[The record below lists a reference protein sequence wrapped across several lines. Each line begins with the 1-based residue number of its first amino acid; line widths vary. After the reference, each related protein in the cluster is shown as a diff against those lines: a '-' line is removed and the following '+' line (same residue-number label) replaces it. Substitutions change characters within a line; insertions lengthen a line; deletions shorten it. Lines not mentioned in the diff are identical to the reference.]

1 MERHRTSDMR
11 VHLPKRFKSAE
22 NRRGCELGLF
32 AAAVCASVAAFATP
46 GFTTVYKNDFSAR
59 TSLTPVPAS
68 RWSTTT
74 YTPDATLY
82 YNFSGEAGNGAGYRA
97 VAANTAFAQDGWQ
110 KVYDQSRTNEAD
122 CVVQSGGGNPYA
134 AFINDGTLSDINTR
148 HRTHVIH
155 PFFNIISNGVLR
167 MSIDICA
174 PRAYSS
180 GTLNLNFFVGPLY
193 QTWMGGYWKNNSF
206 QYPGLFGPNRYGST
220 NDIRAYSFGG
230 NGNAGNV
237 YAGAYEGSTLTAGNW
252 YRYVVDYDFDNKKLS
267 GVVYDMGSTTPSL
280 DSTGTQWA
288 TLREH
293 PFWKNPDANT
303 GPVTGF
309 IIRDVGSISGKG
321 DAFDESLAPR
331 VDNIRCWW
339 RASGTA
345 FTDADLFYENDF
357 ATCRVRTLVPDG
369 TTSCSYPLASTTKT
383 YTWDTLY
390 PVNAISGSGLPGYQL
405 MPNATGSNTAIQP
418 IGVDGWR
425 RLNGNGHQHGS
436 VVKSTEGAGNWMMA
450 VAADSGDHNRYSI
463 FAQPLGQT
471 VSNGSV
477 RLSVDFRT
485 PDKWYHGTAS
495 ARNIRI
501 MLAPESYYNSYNDS
515 QQTTLYAAR
524 IGMDGAG
531 GVNDFKFLRVGSST
545 TTASGG
551 ASNHWY
557 RAVMTVDI
565 DAKTYDTMI
574 FDMGETSAAYNAAT
588 PPDSQAVF
596 SSSGEPLKNGQLPE
610 ISCFALMTMGA
621 GGELNGTFNEKGI
634 IYFDNIFAWRKN
646 ADETTWHQIYYND
659 FNTRRRYDVP
669 FTGRDLTATLNRT
682 DGTDWWKSL
691 GDGPDQLVARS
702 GTGNP
707 FAHRIDRAVPAWNG
721 GGHYYNSRYVFGAQ
735 PIGTNLTK
743 GVVTMWADIRPPR
756 RWGNNDGAAH
766 VTFGTDDF
774 FRGNMLDQYY
784 NTRYF
789 ARFGFGCR
797 DTTTVCG
804 LRDSVNFLVAESSG
818 NRVLT
823 TAADPSHWY
832 RFKATTRFD
841 QGTWDLEVYDL
852 GTAHPTFDTPTPSV
866 SVLSLTGLA
875 YRAALD
881 PRAGEGISTVSL
893 GDVGSYPDDL
903 WNPEPLSVA
912 LFDNIRV
919 EHKPASGFLVIFK

>member
-1 MERHRTSDMR
+1 MNANDTRIMI
-11 VHLPKRFKSAE
+11 L
-22 NRRGCELGLF
+22 
-32 AAAVCASVAAFATP
+32 AAAICAGVVHFSLFGDGGYAC
-46 GFTTVYKNDFSAR
+46 VYQNDFSAR
-59 TSLTPVPAS
+59 TSLAPVPAS
-68 RWSTTT
+68 SWSTTT
-74 YTPDATLY
+74 YKPDATLY
-82 YNFSGEAGNGAGYRA
+82 YNFTQKYNDGTIYRENISRSSH
-97 VAANTAFAQDGWQ
+97 VQDGWQ
-110 KVYDQSRTNEAD
+110 KVYDQSFTNEAD
-122 CVVQSGGGNPYA
+122 FVVLSGDGNPYA
-134 AFINDGTLSDINTR
+134 ALINDGVITNINFD

-155 PFFNIISNGVLR
+155 PFFNRISSGVLR
-167 MSIDICA
+167 MSIDIA
-174 PRAYSS
+174 MPPHPAN
-180 GTLNLNFFVGPLY
+180 TTDNLNLFVGPLY
-193 QTWMGGYWKNNSF
+193 EMYMGGFWRNNTF
-206 QYPGLFGPNRYGST
+206 RYPGLFGPNRLG
-220 NDIRAYSFGG
+220 NAFQAYSFGG
-230 NGNAGNV
+230 NGAGSNS
-237 YAGAYEGSTLTAGNW
+237 YDGAYEGGNLTAGHW
-252 YRYVVDYDFDNKKLS
+252 YRYVVDFDFDARKLS
-267 GVVYDMGSTTPSL
+267 GTVYDMGATVPTPA
-280 DSTGTQWA
+280 STGTQWC
-288 TLREH
+288 TLRQH
-293 PFWKNPDANT
+293 PFYANPSAEL

-331 VDNIRCWW
+331 VDNIRFWW

-405 MPNATGSNTAIQP
+405 MPNATGKKELQP

-425 RLNGNGHQHGS
+425 RLNGNGQQYGS

-450 VAADSGDHNRYSI
+450 VAAGSWDQNRYSI

-485 PDKWYHGTAS
+485 PNKWNSNSTSG
-495 ARNIRI
+495 RNIRI
-501 MLAPESYYNSYNDS
+501 MLAPESYYNSSNDS

-646 ADETTWHQIYYND
+646 AGETTGHQIYYND

-756 RWGNNDGAAH
+756 RWGNNDGATH

-789 ARFGFGCR
+789 ARFGFGCY

-804 LRDSVNFLVAESSG
+804 LRHSVNFLVAESSG
-818 NRVLT
+818 NRVLST
-823 TAADPSHWY
+823 TADPSHWY

-881 PRAGEGISTVSL
+881 PSAGDGISTVSL
-893 GDVGSYPDDL
+893 GDVASYPDDL
-903 WNPEPLSVA
+903 WDPEPKSVA

-919 EHKPASGFLVIFK
+919 EHKAASGITIIFR

>member
-1 MERHRTSDMR
+1 MKRTTKAT
-11 VHLPKRFKSAE
+11 KRYTS
-22 NRRGCELGLF
+22 CVL
-32 AAAVCASVAAFATP
+32 AATLCASVAGFATP
-46 GFTTVYKNDFSAR
+46 GFTTVYENDFSAR
-59 TSLTPVPAS
+59 TSLAPVPAS

-74 YTPDATLY
+74 YKPDTTLY
-82 YNFSGEAGNGAGYRA
+82 YNFTQIYYDGAGYRGDISRSSH
-97 VAANTAFAQDGWQ
+97 AQDGWQ
-110 KVYDQSRTNEAD
+110 KVYDQSFTNEAD
-122 CVVQSGGGNPYA
+122 FVVLSGDGNPYA
-134 AFINDGTLSDINTR
+134 ALINDGVITNINFD

-155 PFFNIISNGVLR
+155 PFFNRISSGVLR
-167 MSIDICA
+167 MSIDIA
-174 PRAYSS
+174 MPAHPAN
-180 GTLNLNFFVGPLY
+180 TTDNLNLFVGPLY
-193 QTWMGGYWKNNSF
+193 EMYMGGFWRNNTF
-206 QYPGLFGPNRYGST
+206 RYPGLFGPNHAENYFK
-220 NDIRAYSFGG
+220 AYSFGG
-230 NGNAGNV
+230 NGAGGNS
-237 YAGAYEGSTLTAGNW
+237 YYGNYEGENLTAGHW
-252 YRYVVDYDFDNKKLS
+252 YRYVVDFDFDARKLS
-267 GVVYDMGSTTPSL
+267 GTVYDMGATVPTPA
-280 DSTGTQWA
+280 STGTQWC
-288 TLREH
+288 TLRQH
-293 PFWKNPDANT
+293 SFYANPSAEL

-331 VDNIRCWW
+331 IDNIRCWW

-357 ATCRVRTLVPDG
+357 ASCRVRTLVPNG
-369 TTSCSYPLASTTKT
+369 TTTCSYPPTSTSKT
-383 YTWDTLY
+383 YEWSTIY
-390 PVNAISGSGLPGYQL
+390 PVNEISGSRLPGYQL
-405 MPNATGSNTAIQP
+405 MPNATWKKELQP

-425 RLNGNGHQHGS
+425 RLNGFGGQHAS
-436 VVKSTEGAGNWMMA
+436 VVKSSEGAGNWMMA
-450 VAADSGDHNRYSI
+450 VTADASDNNRYSI

-471 VSNGSV
+471 ISNGSV

-485 PDKWYHGTAS
+485 PNKWNSNSTSG
-495 ARNIRI
+495 RNIRI
-501 MLAPESYYNSYNDS
+501 MLAPQTYYDSVNDDI
-515 QQTTLYAAR
+515 QTTAYAAR
-524 IGMDGAG
+524 VGVDGSG

-545 TTASGG
+545 VTASGG

-565 DAKTYDTMI
+565 DAKTYDTLI

-588 PPDSQAVF
+588 PADSQAVF

-634 IYFDNIFAWRKN
+634 VYYDNIFAWRKN
-646 ADETTWHQIYYND
+646 AGETTWHQIYYND

-669 FTGRDLTATLNRT
+669 FTGLDLTATLNRT

-707 FAHRIDRAVPAWNG
+707 FAHRLDRAAPAWDNAK
-721 GGHYYNSRYVFGAQ
+721 HYYNSRYVFGAQ

-756 RWGNNDGAAH
+756 RWAKNDGAAH

-774 FRGNMLDQYY
+774 FRGNMLDQFY

-789 ARFGFGCR
+789 VRFGFGCY

-804 LRDSVNFLVAESSG
+804 LRHSVNFLVAESSG
-818 NRVLT
+818 NRVLS

-832 RFKATTRFD
+832 RFKATTRFE

-852 GTAHPTFDTPTPSV
+852 GTAHPTFETPTPST

-875 YRAALD
+875 YRSALD
-881 PRAGEGISTVSL
+881 PSAGDGISTVSL
-893 GDVGSYPDDL
+893 GDVASYPDDL
-903 WNPEPLSVA
+903 WDPKPKSVA

-919 EHKPASGFLVIFK
+919 EHKAASGITIIFR

>member
-1 MERHRTSDMR
+1 MERHRTNNMR
-11 VHLPKRFKSAE
+11 VLLPKRFKSFE
-22 NRRGCELGLF
+22 NRRGFELALL
-32 AAAVCASVAAFATP
+32 AAAACASVAACATP
-46 GFTTVYKNDFSAR
+46 GFTTVYENDFSAR

-74 YTPDATLY
+74 YTPDSTLY
-82 YNFSGEAGNGAGYRA
+82 RNFTGEYGSGVQYRMV
-97 VAANTAFAQDGWQ
+97 VADATYAQDGWQ
-110 KVYDQSRTNEAD
+110 KIYDQSRTNEAD
-122 CVVQSGGGNPYA
+122 FVVQSGGGNQYA
-134 AFINDGTLSDINTR
+134 AFINDGTLSDINTK
-148 HRTHVIH
+148 HRTHAIH
-155 PFFNIISNGVLR
+155 PFFNAISNGVLR

-180 GTLNLNFFVGPLY
+180 STLNLNFFVGPLY
-193 QTWMGGYWKNNSF
+193 QTWMGGYWKNNNF
-206 QYPGLFGPNRYGST
+206 QYPGLFGPNRIGNSGT
-220 NDIRAYSFGG
+220 TIRAYSFGG
-230 NGNAGNV
+230 YGNAGSYN
-237 YAGAYEGSTLTAGNW
+237 GHYEGSDLTAGNW

-267 GVVYDMGSTTPSL
+267 GVVYNMGSTTPAL
-280 DSTGTQWA
+280 DSTGTQWC
-288 TLREH
+288 TLQEH
-293 PFWKNPDANT
+293 SFWKNPDAST

-309 IIRDVGSISGKG
+309 IMRDMGSISGKG
-321 DAFDESLAPR
+321 DALDETLAPR
-331 VDNIRCWW
+331 VDNIRFWW

-357 ATCRVRTLVPDG
+357 ASCRVRTLVPDG

-383 YTWDTLY
+383 YEWYTIY
-390 PVNAISGSGLPGYQL
+390 PVNELSGSGLPGYQL
-405 MPNATGSNTAIQP
+405 IPTATGIKEVQP
-418 IGVDGWR
+418 MGVDGWL
-425 RLNGNGHQHGS
+425 RLNGNGVLRGS
-436 VVKSTEGAGNWMMA
+436 IVKHTEGAGNWMLA
-450 VAADSGDHNRYSI
+450 VADLGGNNANRFSI

-471 VSNGSV
+471 ISNGSV

-485 PDKWYHGTAS
+485 PNKWYNNTA
-495 ARNIRI
+495 ANRNIRI
-501 MLAPESYYNSYNDS
+501 MLAPQAYYDSINDDL
-515 QQTTLYAAR
+515 QTTIYASR
-524 IGMDGAG
+524 IGMDGSG
-531 GVNDFKFLRVGSST
+531 GVNDFKFLRVGAST

-557 RAVMTVDI
+557 RAVMTVNI
-565 DAKTYDTMI
+565 DSKTYDTKI
-574 FDMGETSAAYNAAT
+574 FDMGANSPAYNAAT
-588 PPDSQAVF
+588 PDDSQAVF
-596 SSSGEPLKNGQLPE
+596 SSSGEPLKNGQLTE
-610 ISCFALMTMGA
+610 ISCFSLMTMGA
-621 GGELNGTFNEKGI
+621 GGDLGGTFNEKGI
-634 IYFDNIFAWRKN
+634 VFYDNIFAWRKN
-646 ADETTWHQIYYND
+646 ADESTWHQIYYND

-691 GDGPDQLVARS
+691 GNGTDQLVANS

-707 FAHRIDRAVPAWNG
+707 FAHRIDRMAPTWNG
-721 GGHYYNSRYVFGAQ
+721 THHYYESKYVYAAQ

-756 RWGNNDGAAH
+756 RWAMNDGAAH

-789 ARFGFGCR
+789 ARFGFGCY

-804 LRDSVNFLVAESSG
+804 LRHSVNFLVAESTG
-818 NRVLT
+818 NRVLS
-823 TAADPSHWY
+823 TAANPSHWY

-852 GTAHPTFDTPTPSV
+852 GTAHPTFETPTPST
-866 SVLSLTGLA
+866 SVLSLTNLA

-881 PRAGEGISTVSL
+881 PSAGEGISTVSL
-893 GDVGSYPDDL
+893 GDYAAYPDDL

-919 EHKPASGFLVIFK
+919 EHKTVSGVTIIFK

>member
-1 MERHRTSDMR
+1 MKRTTKAT
-11 VHLPKRFKSAE
+11 KRYTSV
-22 NRRGCELGLF
+22 L
-32 AAAVCASVAAFATP
+32 AATLCASVAAFATP
-46 GFTTVYKNDFSAR
+46 GFTTVYENDFSAR
-59 TSLTPVPAS
+59 TSLAPVPAS

-74 YTPDATLY
+74 YKPDTTLY
-82 YNFSGEAGNGAGYRA
+82 YNFTQTYYDGTSYRGNISRSSH
-97 VAANTAFAQDGWQ
+97 AQDGWQ
-110 KVYDQSRTNEAD
+110 KVYDQSFTNEAD
-122 CVVQSGGGNPYA
+122 FVVLSGDGNPYA
-134 AFINDGTLSDINTR
+134 ALINDGVITNINFD

-155 PFFNIISNGVLR
+155 PFFNRISSGVLR
-167 MSIDICA
+167 MSIDIA
-174 PRAYSS
+174 MPPHPAN
-180 GTLNLNFFVGPLY
+180 TTDNLNLFVGPLY
-193 QTWMGGYWKNNSF
+193 EMYMGGFWRNNTF
-206 QYPGLFGPNRYGST
+206 RYPGLFGPNHQG
-220 NDIRAYSFGG
+220 NAFQAYSFGG
-230 NGNAGNV
+230 NGAGSNS
-237 YAGAYEGSTLTAGNW
+237 YDGAHEGGTLTVGHW
-252 YRYVVDYDFDNKKLS
+252 YRYVVDFDFDARKLS
-267 GVVYDMGSTTPSL
+267 GTVYDMGATVPTPA
-280 DSTGTQWA
+280 STGTQWC
-288 TLREH
+288 TLRQH
-293 PFWKNPDANT
+293 SFYANPSAEL

-331 VDNIRCWW
+331 VDNIRFWW

-405 MPNATGSNTAIQP
+405 MPNATGKKELQP

-425 RLNGNGHQHGS
+425 RLNGNGQQYGS

-450 VAADSGDHNRYSI
+450 VAAGSWDQNRYSI

-485 PDKWYHGTAS
+485 PNKWNSNSTSG
-495 ARNIRI
+495 RNIRI
-501 MLAPESYYNSYNDS
+501 MLAPESYYNSSNDS

-634 IYFDNIFAWRKN
+634 VYFDNIFAWRKN
-646 ADETTWHQIYYND
+646 AGETTWHQIYYND

-721 GGHYYNSRYVFGAQ
+721 GGHYYNSRYVYGAQ

-774 FRGNMLDQYY
+774 FRSNMLDQYF

-789 ARFGFGCR
+789 VRFGFGCH

-804 LRDSVNFLVAESSG
+804 LRHSVNFLVAESSG
-818 NRVLT
+818 NRVLS

-832 RFKATTRFD
+832 RFKATTRLD
-841 QGTWDLEVYDL
+841 QGTWGLEVYDL
-852 GTAHPTFDTPTPSV
+852 GTAHPTFETPTPST
-866 SVLSLTGLA
+866 SVLSLTNLA
-875 YRAALD
+875 YRTALD
-881 PRAGEGISTVSL
+881 PSAGEGISTVSL

-919 EHKPASGFLVIFK
+919 EHKTASGITIIFR

>member
-1 MERHRTSDMR
+1 MKKHRTSVMR
-11 VHLPKRFKSAE
+11 VHLPKQSKFIG
-22 NRRGCELGLF
+22 NGCKLGLI
-32 AAAVCASVAAFATP
+32 AAAACANFAAFATP
-46 GFTTVYKNDFSAR
+46 GFTTVYENDFSAR

-74 YTPDATLY
+74 YTPDSTLY
-82 YNFSGEAGNGAGYRA
+82 LNFTGIYGSGVHYRM
-97 VAANTAFAQDGWQ
+97 AAADLNYVQDGWQ
-110 KVYDQSRTNEAD
+110 KVYDQSRNKEAD
-122 CVVQSGGGNPYA
+122 FVVRSGGGNPYA
-134 AFINDGTLSDINTR
+134 AFINDGTLTEIVTN

-155 PFFNIISNGVLR
+155 PFFNAISNGVLR

-174 PRAYSS
+174 PRQYSTS
-180 GTLNLNFFVGPLY
+180 TLNVNFFVGPLY
-193 QTWMGGYWKNNSF
+193 QTWMGGYWTVNDFK
-206 QYPGLFGPNRYGST
+206 YPGLFGANHNGNT
-220 NDIRAYSFGG
+220 ATDIRAYSFGG
-230 NGNAGNV
+230 NGNAGN
-237 YAGAYEGSTLTAGNW
+237 YYDGSIEGSTLTVGNW

-267 GVVYDMGSTTPSL
+267 GVVYNMGSTTPSL
-280 DSTGTQWA
+280 DSTGTQWC
-288 TLREH
+288 TLRQH
-293 PFWKNPDANT
+293 SFWKNPDAST

-309 IIRDVGSISGKG
+309 IMRDVGSISGKG
-321 DAFDESLAPR
+321 NALDETLAPR
-331 VDNIRCWW
+331 VDNIRFWW

-357 ATCRVRTLVPDG
+357 ATCRVRTLVPNG
-369 TTSCSYPLASTTKT
+369 TTTCSYPLTSTTKT

-405 MPNATGSNTAIQP
+405 MPNSTGKKELQP

-425 RLNGNGHQHGS
+425 RLNGTGVLHGS
-436 VVKSTEGAGNWMMA
+436 VVKHTEGAGNWMMA
-450 VAADSGDHNRYSI
+450 VAAPSTAVDGNRFSI

-485 PDKWYHGTAS
+485 PNKWYNNTA
-495 ARNIRI
+495 ANRNIRI
-501 MLAPESYYNSYNDS
+501 MLAPQAYYDSINDDI
-515 QQTTLYAAR
+515 QTTAYAAR
-524 IGMDGAG
+524 VGMDGSG

-557 RAVMTVDI
+557 RAVMTVNI

-574 FDMGETSAAYNAAT
+574 FDMTTNSPAYNAAT
-588 PPDSQAVF
+588 PADSQAVF
-596 SSSGEPLKNGQLPE
+596 SSSGEPLKNGQLTD
-610 ISCFALMTMGA
+610 ISCFALMSMGA
-621 GGELNGTFNEKGI
+621 GGGLGGTFNEKGI

-646 ADETTWHQIYYND
+646 AGETTWHQIYYND
-659 FNTRRRYDVP
+659 FNTRRYCDVP

-691 GDGPDQLVARS
+691 GNGTDQLVANS

-707 FAHRIDRAVPAWNG
+707 FAHRIDRMVPKWDNNW
-721 GGHYYNSRYVFGAQ
+721 HFYQPRYVYGAQ

-756 RWGNNDGAAH
+756 RWGSNDGAAH
-766 VTFGTDDF
+766 VTFGPDDF
-774 FRGNMLDQYY
+774 FRGHMRDQYY

-789 ARFGFGCR
+789 ARFGFGCY
-797 DTTTVCG
+797 DTTTVGG
-804 LRDSVNFLVAESSG
+804 LRHSVNFLVAESSG
-818 NRVLT
+818 NRVLS
-823 TAADPSHWY
+823 TAANPSHWY
-832 RFKATTRFD
+832 RFKATTRFN

-852 GTAHPTFDTPTPSV
+852 GTAHPTFETPTPSA
-866 SVLSLTGLA
+866 SVLSLTNLA

-881 PRAGEGISTVSL
+881 PSAGEGISTVSL
-893 GDVGSYPDDL
+893 GDYGTYPDDL
-903 WNPEPLSVA
+903 WNPAPLSVA

-919 EHKPASGFLVIFK
+919 EHKPASGVTIIFK